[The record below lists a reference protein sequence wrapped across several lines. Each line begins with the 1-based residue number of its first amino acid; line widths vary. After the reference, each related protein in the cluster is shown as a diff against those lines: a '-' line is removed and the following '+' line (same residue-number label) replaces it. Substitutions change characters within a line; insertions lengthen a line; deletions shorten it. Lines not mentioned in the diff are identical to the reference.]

1 MAMRTSTQLTL
12 GATYSREQLRELFGI
27 TDATLNTGI
36 FRPAGYDSI
45 WLFITDHK
53 TADPTQYEDRLDG
66 DDLFFEG
73 QTKGRTDQLIT
84 EHHERGLELLLFHRS
99 RKDERPDY
107 SFTYKGPFEFVDA
120 QSGPPTKFHLR
131 CVPAGTSGPVAL
143 KAVAS
148 ELEIR
153 ENVRR
158 FARDALDA
166 RDRTQALVRQTTYWV
181 FDTEDGT
188 FGPSKF
194 VGYQRMTFTRYEAAV
209 AGPTSGAAFDGHAA
223 RTTIEKILGDF
234 KPSAVLAGLLKS
246 HLVATVGQDAIR
258 GIDQSKWAF
267 AVVRSPRKYWALV
280 CNPDKFD
287 GLGAV
292 QALDELAW
300 TVDRGDFS
308 LGDRIAL
315 WQSKG
320 KGTERG
326 IIAVGEVTRGVVSE
340 ACPQPEDTFWR
351 IPGAGERPRI
361 RFGVARGVNLPL
373 WESPAA
379 PWLGDLAAA
388 RARGGTVFSLEP
400 EEWHAIAVAAVVDPA
415 QSPTARSSRRTA
427 RQGFGLTAVE
437 KRAVERHAQQM
448 AEEHFIALGFE
459 VEDVSATDCYDLR
472 CTNGSSEVRVE
483 VKGTTGL
490 GQAVILTRNEV
501 AHAREQG
508 PRMALAITSGIR
520 LEKREGDVL
529 AKGGNLRVI
538 RPWAIDEGTLDA
550 TQFEYRPKP

>member
-1 MAMRTSTQLTL
+1 MAMQTSTQLTL

-36 FRPAGYDSI
+36 FRPAGHDSV

-53 TADPTQYEDRLDG
+53 TADRTQYEDRLDG

-84 EHHERGLELLLFHRS
+84 DHRERGIELLLFHRS
-99 RKDERPDY
+99 HKDERPDY
-107 SFTYKGPFEFVDA
+107 SFTYKGPFEYVDA

-131 CVPAGTSGPVAL
+131 RVPADGHAPVAL
-143 KAVAS
+143 KSVATES
-148 ELEIR
+148 EIR

-158 FARDALDA
+158 FARDALEA
-166 RDRTQALVRQTTYWV
+166 RERTQSLIRQTTYWV

-194 VGYQRMTFTRYEAAV
+194 VGYQRMTFARYEAAV
-209 AGPTSGAAFDGHAA
+209 AGPTSGAAFDGHVA
-223 RTTIEKILGDF
+223 RTSIERILGDF
-234 KPSAVLAGLLKS
+234 APNAVLSGLLNRS
-246 HLVATVGQDAIR
+246 LIATVGRDAIS

-267 AVVRSPRKYWALV
+267 SVIRSTRKYWALV

-292 QALDELAW
+292 QALDDLAW

-308 LGDRIAL
+308 VGDRIAL

-320 KGTERG
+320 RGPERG

-340 ACPQPEDTFWR
+340 ACPQPEGTFWR
-351 IPGAGERPRI
+351 IPDNGEQPRI
-361 RFGVARGVNLPL
+361 RFRVVRGMNLPL
-373 WESPAA
+373 WESPTT
-379 PWLGDLAAA
+379 PWLSDLAAA

-400 EEWHAIAVAAVVDPA
+400 EEWHAISLAAVVDPA
-415 QSPTARSSRRTA
+415 QSPTARASRKAA

-437 KRAVERHAQQM
+437 RRAVERHAQQM
-448 AEEHFIALGFE
+448 AEEHFISLGFD
-459 VEDVSATDCYDLR
+459 VEDVSASDCFDLR
-472 CTNGSSEVRVE
+472 CTNGSGEVRVE
-483 VKGTTGL
+483 VKGTTGA
-490 GQAVILTRNEV
+490 GEAVILTRNEV

-508 PRMALAITSGIR
+508 PRMALAIVSGIR
-520 LEKREGDVL
+520 LEKRESDVL
-529 AKGGNLRVI
+529 AKGGILRVI
-538 RPWAIDEGTLDA
+538 RPWAIDDGVLDP
-550 TQFEYRPKP
+550 TQFEYRPGQ